1 MNSPSLRMAV
11 FFLLIGLLTVSTR
24 AFAQERR
31 SVDIEALI
39 GQMTLE
45 EKVGEMTQL
54 TLEAVSS
61 QMADGTN
68 PHILDMEKLRE
79 AVLEYHVG
87 SFLNV
92 WDVAFAPAY
101 WAELIRTIQDM
112 ARERRTGIPVIYGI
126 DAVHGHHYM
135 EGATVFP
142 QNLALAATWDPDLVR
157 QSNIITAAETRAS
170 GIPWNFSPVLDVGR
184 QPLWSRFFETFG
196 EDVHLINVMSRTAV
210 EGLQQSGRLAAT
222 AKHFLGYGVPLSG
235 KDRTPAYIPE
245 RQLREYHLPMFRHAI
260 EAGVK
265 TIMVNSGDIDGIPVH
280 ANHYL
285 LTTVLRDEL
294 GFEGFVVTDWLDVVK
309 LHTFHRVASSE
320 REATRIA
327 VEAGIDMSMVPHNFD
342 FHRHLVSLV
351 RDGEIPESR
360 IDQSVRR
367 ILQVKWD
374 LGLFDD
380 PYADLE
386 ALADAGSPESQAV
399 SRRAAEQAIVLTEN
413 REGFLPMA
421 RSQRIL
427 LTGAG
432 ADNVVAMHGSWTYT
446 WQGTNEAMYPDHIK
460 TIIDAVRDVAGSEN
474 VSYVTGT
481 TYAEELDIAAAAAAA
496 AQADVAIVVLAELP
510 STEQEGDIDDL
521 ALPAAQ
527 RRLAEAVMATGTPT
541 VLVLVQN
548 RPQLI
553 AELVPDA
560 RAVLLTH
567 QSGPFTG
574 EALADI
580 LFGDINPSGRLPYT
594 YPRYAHALGTYDHP
608 YGAAQGPRGFNPQ
621 WTFGHGLSYT
631 SFAYSAL
638 TLGAPVVHA
647 DDDLVVQVTV
657 TNTGE
662 RAGKEVVQLYVRQ
675 MYASITPPVRRLRG
689 FEKITLE
696 AGESRTVHFRVPV
709 SELAF
714 VGRDNEWTLEPG
726 AFEVYVGDLE
736 AGFELV
742 VR

>member
-1 MNSPSLRMAV
+1 MKSPSLRVAV
-11 FFLLIGLLTVSTR
+11 FFLLTGLLTVSTG

-92 WDVAFAPAY
+92 WDVAFPPAY

-112 ARERRTGIPVIYGI
+112 ARERRTGIPVLYGI

-142 QNLALAATWDPDLVR
+142 QNLALAATWDPELVR
-157 QSNIITAAETRAS
+157 LSNSITAAETRAS

-245 RQLREYHLPMFRHAI
+245 RQLREYHLPMFKHAI
-260 EAGVK
+260 DAGVQ
-265 TIMVNSGDIDGIPVH
+265 TIMVNSGEINGIPVH
-280 ANHYL
+280 ADHYL

-294 GFEGFVVTDWLDVVK
+294 GFEGILVTDWLDVIK
-309 LHTFHRVASSE
+309 LHEFHHVASSE

-327 VEAGIDMSMVPHNFD
+327 VEAGIDMSMVPHNLD

-367 ILQVKWD
+367 ILQVKLD

-386 ALADAGSPESQAV
+386 ALAQAGSPESQAV
-399 SRRAAEQAIVLTEN
+399 SRRAAEQAIVLVEN
-413 REGFLPMA
+413 RDDFLPMD
-421 RSQRIL
+421 RGRRIFV
-427 LTGAG
+427 TGPG
-432 ADNVVAMHGSWTYT
+432 ADNVVAMHGAWTHS
-446 WQGTNEAMYPDHIK
+446 WQGTIEEVYPDHIR
-460 TIIDAVRDVAGSEN
+460 TILDALRNAGGADN
-474 VSYVTGT
+474 VTYVTGA
-481 TYAEELDIAAAAAAA
+481 TYTDELDIAAAASEAAR
-496 AQADVAIVVLAELP
+496 ADVAIVVLAELP
-510 STEQEGDIDDL
+510 STEQVGDIDDL

-594 YPRYAHALGTYDHP
+594 YPRHAHALNTYDHKF
-608 YGAAQGPRGFNPQ
+608 GDTHGPRGFNPQ
-621 WTFGHGLSYT
+621 WPFGHGLGYT
-631 SFAYSAL
+631 TFRFSDLA
-638 TLGAPVVHA
+638 LGAPVVGT

-662 RAGKEVVQLYVRQ
+662 RAGQEVVQLYVRQ

-709 SELAF
+709 SDLAF
-714 VGRDNEWTLEPG
+714 VGQDNRWTLEPG
-726 AFEVYVGDLE
+726 AFEVYIGDLM